1 MWRYKLYYNYF
12 TLQLRRD
19 EEALYTQ
26 NWNSALFLF
35 QSWSIFYSTY
45 DQEFLNYFFY
55 IVLTSNY

>member
-1 MWRYKLYYNYF
+1 MWRYKLFYNYF

-45 DQEFLNYFFY
+45 DQELLNYFFY
-55 IVLTSNY
+55 IVLTRNY

>member
-45 DQEFLNYFFY
+45 DQELLNYFFY
-55 IVLTSNY
+55 IVLTRNY